1 MTIIPVMT
9 PLFSRIPLRRLAAI
23 SLPALCILLPS
34 CATEEEPIPVT
45 KSGEVARPRLVGR
58 VASVPS
64 DKRFILIQ
72 SYGDWKVGTGT
83 VLIAHGADGR
93 TANLL
98 ATGEVM
104 GQYAAADVQSGEVQ
118 RGDAV
123 YMRELSKPAPPEN
136 PPVPGPGTPEIPP
149 AAPATSEVPVP

>member
-1 MTIIPVMT
+1 MTSV
-9 PLFSRIPLRRLAAI
+9 FSLLPLRGLTVLF
-23 SLPALCILLPS
+23 LPAVCVLLPS
-34 CATEEEPIPVT
+34 CATDEEPIPVT
-45 KSGEVARPRLVGR
+45 KSGEVMRPRLVGR
-58 VASVPS
+58 IASVPS

-72 SYGDWKVGTGT
+72 SYGDWKVATGT
-83 VLIAHGADGR
+83 VLIAHGVDGR

-123 YMRELSKPAPPEN
+123 YMREITKSAPPETS
-136 PPVPGPGTPEIPP
+136 PDAAPVPGISETPPP
-149 AAPATSEVPVP
+149 SPATSEVPVP

>member
-1 MTIIPVMT
+1 MTS
-9 PLFSRIPLRRLAAI
+9 LFSRIPLRFLAVIA
-23 SLPALCILLPS
+23 LPALCVLLPS
-34 CATEEEPIPVT
+34 CAGEDEPIPVT
-45 KSGEVARPRLVGR
+45 KSGEVMRPRLVGR
-58 VASVPS
+58 VASVPA

-72 SYGDWKVGTGT
+72 SYGDWKVAAGT
-83 VLIAHGADGR
+83 VLIAHGAGGS

-123 YMRELSKPAPPEN
+123 YMRELGKPLAPEN
-136 PPVPGPGTPEIPP
+136 PAAPTSGTPEVPA
-149 AAPATSEVPVP
+149 AAPATDEVPVP

>member
-1 MTIIPVMT
+1 MTF
-9 PLFSRIPLRRLAAI
+9 LFSSTPARCLAVLLAPI
-23 SLPALCILLPS
+23 FCALLPS
-34 CATEEEPIPVT
+34 CATDEEPIPVT
-45 KSGEVARPRLVGR
+45 KSGEVMRPRLVGR

-72 SYGDWKVGTGT
+72 SYGDWKVAAGT

-118 RGDAV
+118 RGDSV
-123 YMRELSKPAPPEN
+123 YSRELTKSVAPDAAPTS
-136 PPVPGPGTPEIPP
+136 PGTPEIPP
-149 AAPATSEVPVP
+149 PAPATNEVPIP